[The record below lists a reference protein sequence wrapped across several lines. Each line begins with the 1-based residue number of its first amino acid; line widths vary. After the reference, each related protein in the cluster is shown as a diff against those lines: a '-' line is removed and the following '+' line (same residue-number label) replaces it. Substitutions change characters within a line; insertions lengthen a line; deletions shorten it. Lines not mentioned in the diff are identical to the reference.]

1 MAATGA
7 GVLQPSTPGVSAS
20 VGCVGDRHGDVG
32 RLRSCRI
39 ISLART
45 ARNGEGGAE
54 IFYMRVGQPHWR

>member
-7 GVLQPSTPGVSAS
+7 GVLQPTTPGVLH
-20 VGCVGDRHGDVG
+20 GECGLRGRHGDVG

-45 ARNGEGGAE
+45 ARKGGEGAKV
-54 IFYMRVGQPHWR
+54 FYMSVG